1 MMIIQQLL
9 PQDVERT
16 IRNVTAQVNGFP
28 TIAGS
33 TATGG
38 SQTVRKLARAPPS
51 GHKINEDSKGRS
63 RPAEFN
69 GDSESPATRTNSIET
84 AGTESRIRASNIQRI
99 ITWQSSMET
108 AKKRINPEHWH
119 SQVLSP
125 NIDENKQHPNTCQ
138 RTRLFQKDTNIETCT
153 ITRRV
158 RACQQ
163 DTQNPRRAPP

>member
-69 GDSESPATRTNSIET
+69 GDSESPTTRTSSIET
-84 AGTESRIRASNIQRI
+84 AETKAPN
-99 ITWQSSMET
+99 SSFEHPEGNHV
-108 AKKRINPEHWH
+108 AEFNGNGKKE
-119 SQVLSP
+119 
-125 NIDENKQHPNTCQ
+125 D
-138 RTRLFQKDTNIETCT
+138 
-153 ITRRV
+153 
-158 RACQQ
+158 
-163 DTQNPRRAPP
+163 